1 MKTKLRSDKGR
12 RARRWGARWHR
23 VIFTLDLALK
33 GLKTREWFRKYTV
46 IQKKVF

>member
-1 MKTKLRSDKGR
+1 VP
-12 RARRWGARWHR
+12 H
-23 VIFTLDLALK
+23 VVYIQHEIFTLDLALK